1 MSKEYAVR
9 RRQKNNKK
17 SPSMSYGQ
25 DKRKTKKIMAEN
37 MRLLRM
43 SQARRRTRND
53 ALLPHNYEVF
63 SLCGFKIEIIK

>member
-1 MSKEYAVR
+1 VSKEYAVR

-25 DKRKTKKIMAEN
+25 DKGKTKKIMAEN

-53 ALLPHNYEVF
+53 TLLQHDYEVF
-63 SLCGFKIEIIK
+63 SLCALKI

>member
-43 SQARRRTRND
+43 SQVRRRTRND
-53 ALLPHNYEVF
+53 ALFHTITRCLSYVD
-63 SLCGFKIEIIK
+63 LRLRL

>member
-53 ALLPHNYEVF
+53 TLFHTIMRCLAYVDLRLR
-63 SLCGFKIEIIK
+63 L

>member
-53 ALLPHNYEVF
+53 ALLHTIMRCLAYVD
-63 SLCGFKIEIIK
+63 LRLRL